1 MHKIYFTIMATERV
15 PAWRFVHNTP
25 YRPHE
30 FDIIKAY
37 DLMENERYSI
47 VKDDPIGGI
56 SGWELSQINNDTRLT
71 INIQSYQTGKI
82 VCFDPAILLYSF
94 GDGISK
100 RPLAMRE
107 EEYCRSINK
116 IVSDK
121 LRSSFPYITHI
132 EFINYILKLIGNKY
146 FYFKFMVDG
155 TGEIPEGYQT
165 YEEYCKKYLRH
176 INRYIAYFAT

>member
-1 MHKIYFTIMATERV
+1 MHKIYFTIMATERN
-15 PAWRFVHNTP
+15 PAWKYVHNTP

-30 FDIIKAY
+30 FEFISREY
-37 DLMENERYSI
+37 SLMENERYSI
-47 VKDDPIGGI
+47 VKNEPISGI
-56 SGWELSQINNDTRLT
+56 SGFDYFRINSDTRLT
-71 INIQSYQTGKI
+71 INIQSYQTGEI

-94 GDGISK
+94 GNGISK

-107 EEYCRSINK
+107 EEYWHSINK

-132 EFINYILKLIGNKY
+132 EFINYILNLIGNKY

-155 TGEIPEGYQT
+155 TGEVPEGYQT
-165 YEEYCKKYLRH
+165 YEEYCKKYHR